1 MKRTIPDVDRIR
13 GERLKALRVAAG
25 LLQRQVGAAFDIDK
39 AAVAAW
45 EAGKTKPATER
56 LGDLD
61 RLYGGS
67 GEVLALFA
75 ITQPGGLD
83 ELRGQVAVL
92 RRALLALLEAA
103 VRDGVQ
109 LPADVLADVQEL
121 RLAR

>member
-56 LGDLD
+56 LGDPAPP
-61 RLYGGS
+61 R
-67 GEVLALFA
+67 
-75 ITQPGGLD
+75 PPC
-83 ELRGQVAVL
+83 
-92 RRALLALLEAA
+92 
-103 VRDGVQ
+103 
-109 LPADVLADVQEL
+109 LPSPVVPATTPS
-121 RLAR
+121 